1 MTLPDAT
8 VAFISHS
15 KDVWWELPKMVLGVQ
30 IHPLYVIQPWD
41 LLVGVHSCQNAANIS
56 LKKGKEVASGSGSKS
71 HFVSAKI

>member
-1 MTLPDAT
+1 
-8 VAFISHS
+8 
-15 KDVWWELPKMVLGVQ
+15 MVLGVQ